1 MTPRPYTLNSASY
14 TLKLNKNSY
23 GWPYRLP
30 QKNIVNLVQARR
42 TKHSKYVA
50 RDLSLEKGKW
60 DRLQIVSGKEMA
72 VCVSG

>member
-1 MTPRPYTLNSASY
+1 MTPETLYVELRILYTKTEQEFL
-14 TLKLNKNSY
+14 
-23 GWPYRLP
+23 RLAV
-30 QKNIVNLVQARR
+30 QAVSKNIVNLVQARR
-42 TKHSKYVA
+42 TKHSKYAA